1 MTNPTPS
8 GIFRPGEFSHGDTE
22 FFTVYTLIDVTDS
35 GIITGSGKEYKQA
48 QNLSVL
54 LQTIGLRCQPFIS
67 SVMKLVGQ
75 NVSNY
80 EFGTAHSGNHSIWL
94 TKFATEFSSQ
104 TSVEGL
110 ISDIHAVPVFNNLD
124 ESATV
129 GAIFD
134 TVSADDKNTYIIKNT
149 EL

>member
-1 MTNPTPS
+1 MTVKTPS

-22 FFTVYTLIDVTDS
+22 FFTVYTLVDTTNTGVT
-35 GIITGSGKEYKQA
+35 TGSGKEYKQA

-67 SVMKLVGQ
+67 SVMKLAGQ
-75 NVSNY
+75 DLSNY
-80 EFGTAHSGNHSIWL
+80 EFGTGHAGNHSIWI
-94 TKFATEFSSQ
+94 TKFATEFAGQ
-104 TSVEGL
+104 TSVDGL
-110 ISDIHAVPVFNNLD
+110 AGDINAIPIFNALD

-129 GAIFD
+129 GATFD
-134 TVSADDKNTYIIKNT
+134 CMSANDKNTYIIKNT

>member
-22 FFTVYTLIDVTDS
+22 FFTIYTLIDVTDS
-35 GIITGSGKEYKQA
+35 GIITGSGTEYQQA

-75 NVSNY
+75 NLSNY
-80 EFGTAHSGNHSIWL
+80 DFGTAHVGNHSIWI

-104 TSVEGL
+104 TSVDGL
-110 ISDIHAVPVFNNLD
+110 GQDIHAVPVFNNLD
-124 ESATV
+124 ESATI

>member
-8 GIFRPGEFSHGDTE
+8 GIYRPGEFSHGDTE

-75 NVSNY
+75 DLSNY
-80 EFGTAHSGNHSIWL
+80 EFGTAHVGNHSIWVV
-94 TKFATEFSSQ
+94 KFATEFSSQ

-110 ISDIHAVPVFNNLD
+110 GQDINAVPIFNNLD
-124 ESATV
+124 ESTTI
-129 GAIFD
+129 GSIFD
-134 TVSADDKNTYIIKNT
+134 CVSLDDKNTYIIKNA

>member
-1 MTNPTPS
+1 MTPQTPS

-75 NVSNY
+75 DLSNY
-80 EFGTAHSGNHSIWL
+80 EFGTSHAGTHSIWIA
-94 TKFATEFSSQ
+94 KFATEFSSQ
-104 TSVEGL
+104 TSVDAL
-110 ISDIHAVPVFNNLD
+110 ISDIFAVPIFNGLD
-124 ESATV
+124 ESASIGTTFNTTSN
-129 GAIFD
+129 I
-134 TVSADDKNTYIIKNT
+134 DKNTYIIRNT

>member
-8 GIFRPGEFSHGDTE
+8 GIYRPGEFSHGDTE
-22 FFTVYTLIDVTDS
+22 FFTIYTLIDVTDTGVTS
-35 GIITGSGKEYKQA
+35 GSGKEYKQA

-67 SVMKLVGQ
+67 SVMKLAGQ
-75 NVSNY
+75 DLSNY
-80 EFGTAHSGNHSIWL
+80 EFGTGHAGNHSIWI
-94 TKFATEFSSQ
+94 TKFATEFANQ
-104 TSVEGL
+104 TSVDGL
-110 ISDIHAVPVFNNLD
+110 AGDINAVPIFNALD

-129 GAIFD
+129 GATFD
-134 TVSADDKNTYIIKNT
+134 CMSANDKNTYIIKNT

>member
-1 MTNPTPS
+1 MAQTPS

-22 FFTVYTLIDVTDS
+22 FFTIYTLIDVTDS

-75 NVSNY
+75 DLSNY
-80 EFGTAHSGNHSIWL
+80 EFGTVHVGNHSIWI

-110 ISDIHAVPVFNNLD
+110 GQDINAVPIFDNLD

-129 GAIFD
+129 GSTFD
-134 TVSADDKNTYIIKNT
+134 CVSSDDKNTYIIRNT

>member
-1 MTNPTPS
+1 MTNPAPS

-35 GIITGSGKEYKQA
+35 VIITGSGKEYKQA

-94 TKFATEFSSQ
+94 TKFATEFASQ

-110 ISDIHAVPVFNNLD
+110 ISDINAVPVFNNLD

-129 GAIFD
+129 GATFD
-134 TVSADDKNTYIIKNT
+134 CTSAEDKNTYIIKNT

>member
-1 MTNPTPS
+1 MAS
-8 GIFRPGEFSHGDTE
+8 VQRRWLYSDTE

-94 TKFATEFSSQ
+94 TKFATEFASQ
-104 TSVEGL
+104 TSVEG
-110 ISDIHAVPVFNNLD
+110 
-124 ESATV
+124 
-129 GAIFD
+129 
-134 TVSADDKNTYIIKNT
+134 
-149 EL
+149 

>member
-1 MTNPTPS
+1 MTPQTPS

-22 FFTVYTLIDVTDS
+22 FFTVYTLVDITDTGVT
-35 GIITGSGKEYKQA
+35 TGSGKEYKQA

-67 SVMKLVGQ
+67 SVMKLLGQ
-75 NVSNY
+75 DLSNY
-80 EFGTAHSGNHSIWL
+80 EFGTSHAGTHSIWVA
-94 TKFATEFSSQ
+94 KFATEFANQ

-110 ISDIHAVPVFNNLD
+110 AGDINAVPIFNGLD
-124 ESATV
+124 ESVTAGT
-129 GAIFD
+129 IFD
-134 TVSADDKNTYIIKNT
+134 CSSNTDKNTYIIKNA

>member
-1 MTNPTPS
+1 MAQTPS

-22 FFTVYTLIDVTDS
+22 FFTIYSLVDVTDS
-35 GIITGSGKEYKQA
+35 GIITGSGKEYQQA

-80 EFGTAHSGNHSIWL
+80 EFGTAHSGNHSIWV

-104 TSVEGL
+104 TNVDALTE
-110 ISDIHAVPVFNNLD
+110 DIHAVPIFENLD
-124 ESATV
+124 DSATV
-129 GAIFD
+129 GSTFD
-134 TVSADDKNTYIIKNT
+134 CVSSDDKNTYIIKNT